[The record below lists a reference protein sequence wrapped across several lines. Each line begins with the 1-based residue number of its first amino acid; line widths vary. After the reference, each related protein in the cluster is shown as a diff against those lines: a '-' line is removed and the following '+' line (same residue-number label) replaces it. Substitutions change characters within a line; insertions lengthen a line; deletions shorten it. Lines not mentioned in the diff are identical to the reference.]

1 MIPSFKDFLCSE
13 ASSSVKAKIKALI
26 DGSDLIMF
34 FEKKGNI
41 YGTDENGRMVFA
53 QMKNPSKDLT
63 DDWSNDA
70 SFMATNLSN
79 ILKGGGTETVISKSE
94 LKKVKV
100 IDGEEA
106 YKKLLSQIESQDVT
120 DPTIQ
125 VVSIKR

>member
-13 ASSSVKAKIKALI
+13 VSSSVKAKIRALI

-53 QMKNPSKDLT
+53 QMKNPSKELT

-79 ILKGGGTETVISKSE
+79 ILKGGGIETVISKPE
-94 LKKVKV
+94 LKKVKI
-100 IDGEEA
+100 IDSEEA
-106 YKKLLSQIESQDVT
+106 YEKLLSQIDSQDVT